1 MSQCL
6 HAGGMKMN
14 YTPTMGWYYASGNN
28 RTPSWTGVQYL
39 YNFLTKNKGVGPK
52 ATPVLLEDLEPGDII
67 QLAFLP
73 DFYSHTLLV
82 VETDGMPSPDNVLIA
97 CHSADSDNRPL
108 STFQYYTYR
117 CLKLTE

>member
-1 MSQCL
+1 
-6 HAGGMKMN
+6 MN
-14 YTPTMGWYYASGNN
+14 YTPTMGWYYRSGND

-39 YNFLTKNKGVGPK
+39 YNFISKNQGTGPK
-52 ATPVLLEDLEPGDII
+52 AIPVRLEEMEPGDII

-82 VETDGMPSPDNVLIA
+82 VEKGEKTSSDNVLIA

-117 CLKLTE
+117 CLKISD